1 MVQEDGMQACSRE
14 GSSLLKQKFFQDRR
28 AGEFGVKKYAAKNNE

>member
-14 GSSLLKQKFFQDRR
+14 GSSLKQKFFQDRR